1 MEELELKF
9 QELITNLDLDV
20 IDVEYVK
27 DGSYNYLRVYI
38 EAKDRQTTLDDCE
51 TVSNIIGDEAD
62 RNIKEKFILEV
73 STPGIERKLKKIKDY
88 IRFSGNKVELR
99 TKNNVYDK
107 KIFVGILKGVE
118 ADNVLI
124 DDYVIPFE
132 KIKQTKLVFDFKNYE
147 REDKK

>member
-9 QELITNLDLDV
+9 QELITNLELDV

>member
-118 ADNVLI
+118 ADNILI